1 MLIAAESSNTVQKI
15 NAIARSSTIAMCV
28 QVVVQSRLFLSQFCY
43 VFFSDIELLFSDL
56 KKLFKPS

>member
-43 VFFSDIELLFSDL
+43 VFFSDRIIVNNNNL
-56 KKLFKPS
+56 KIY